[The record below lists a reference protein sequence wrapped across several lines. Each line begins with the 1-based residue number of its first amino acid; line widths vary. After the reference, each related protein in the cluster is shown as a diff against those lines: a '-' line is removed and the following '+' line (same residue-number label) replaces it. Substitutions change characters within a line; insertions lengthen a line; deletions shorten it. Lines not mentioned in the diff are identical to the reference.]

1 MSDVRFRLIMWGEV
15 IATYTF
21 NEAEVYED
29 FLEETAHTL
38 VREMGGQVRVLGENL
53 YEGNTWWAFS
63 YIRDGV
69 RIWRFSTMG
78 FREVE
83 WDAWHWDYPDPSS
96 PTVYGEDRHV
106 HIKTIHYHIPPKS
119 WLMHGGGASRSRH
132 AKSAHKW
139 GKRQAARRA
148 RRVGKALT
156 NEALTHT

>member
-1 MSDVRFRLIMWGEV
+1 MSDVRFRLYMWGEV

-38 VREMGGQVRVLGENL
+38 VREMGGTVRVCGENL
-53 YEGNTWWAFS
+53 YEGHTWWAFS

-83 WDAWHWDYPDPSS
+83 WDAWHWDYPEA
-96 PTVYGEDRHV
+96 PTSAHEDRQV
-106 HIKTIHYHIPPKS
+106 HIRTIHYDIPPKS
-119 WLMHGGGASRSRH
+119 WLMSDGGAARSRH

-139 GKRQAARRA
+139 RKRQAARRA

-156 NEALTHT
+156 CEELTSI